1 MVAAIDREGVVM
13 PKITEIP
20 LPGVGVRHEF
30 TSSNGQRVAVVSH
43 RTGRQEISL
52 YGGEDPDAC
61 TTVLELD
68 SDDAAALAGVLGAP
82 QVAAAVTAMQR
93 IEGLAIDW
101 LTVTDGS
108 PAAGATIGAGEYR
121 SRTGASVVAVLRL
134 NETYPAPG
142 PDFALVA
149 GDVVVAVGTPEGLG
163 QLRTLLRG

>member
-1 MVAAIDREGVVM
+1 M

-30 TSSNGQRVAVVSH
+30 TASNGQRVAVVSH

-52 YGGEDPDAC
+52 YRGEDPDAC
-61 TTVLELD
+61 TTVLELE

-121 SRTGASVVAVLRL
+121 SRTGASSSPSSDR
-134 NETYPAPG
+134 TRRIPRRAPTS
-142 PDFALVA
+142 PWLP